1 MNLIS
6 AQAAYNL
13 TIQSQQAIDTILL
26 QSNQSVD
33 ILNIEGKNCKENNI
47 QDDLYGNMLL
57 TTLKVDSE
65 DIKKVSMKIRTA
77 EGTLGSLQVF
87 VLPRTL

>member
-13 TIQSQQAIDTILL
+13 TINSQKAIDTILL

-33 ILNIEGKNCKENNI
+33 ILQIEDKKCKENNI
-47 QDDLYGNMLL
+47 QDELHGNMLL

-65 DIKKVSMKIRTA
+65 DQKKVPLKIRTA
-77 EGTLGSLQVF
+77 EGQLGSL
-87 VLPRTL
+87 